1 MIKVVMAG
9 ASGLIGREL
18 LKLCTQDEK
27 IAAIYSL
34 GRSKRVDL
42 PSKVTEIVTSFDSI
56 QEMELPTCDV
66 GLCSLGTT
74 MKQAGS
80 KENFYKVDH
89 DFVLNF
95 AKFCKKKGV
104 KKFIVVSAMGAHVNS
119 HVYYNKVKGRTE
131 EDLQKLNFD
140 SLIILRPSL
149 LLGERTDF
157 RLSEWMA
164 QKLAAPLGLLF
175 VGGLEKLKPISG
187 LKVAMRMWAESTS
200 SAPIQAGKCQI
211 LSNHEI

>member
-95 AKFCKKKGV
+95 AKFCKKK
-104 KKFIVVSAMGAHVNS
+104 A
-119 HVYYNKVKGRTE
+119 
-131 EDLQKLNFD
+131 
-140 SLIILRPSL
+140 LRNL
-149 LLGERTDF
+149 LSSVLWGPT
-157 RLSEWMA
+157 LTPMSITI
-164 QKLAAPLGLLF
+164 K
-175 VGGLEKLKPISG
+175 
-187 LKVAMRMWAESTS
+187 LKVALKKTYRS
-200 SAPIQAGKCQI
+200 
-211 LSNHEI
+211 